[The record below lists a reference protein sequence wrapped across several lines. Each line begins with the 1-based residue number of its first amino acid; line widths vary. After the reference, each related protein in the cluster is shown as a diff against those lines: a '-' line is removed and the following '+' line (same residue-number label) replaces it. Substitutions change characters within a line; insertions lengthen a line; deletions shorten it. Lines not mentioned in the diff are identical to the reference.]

1 MRLAALLAVLSD
13 ANLDRLAIEHVRTD
27 ECLARPQL
35 CNFLEGAL
43 CSYRFVNDFIV
54 NRRPPTFAMLTLL
67 LEAPG
72 YDLPRAD
79 FRDRVMAVTQRIV
92 NLISS
97 GDLLARDNQLQL
109 YRRTLYEARRND
121 LDVNSSEAALL
132 GVLRRE
138 QNIAQV
144 EHFLIE
150 HHEDLRE
157 FWDKEDCFT
166 HELNALRSAGLL
178 FEVDE
183 KVLIPEELAPAIWQ
197 TLGIDMPTESARRL
211 FFHLSNDEIA
221 TALEMAG
228 SRTSGSKEVRID
240 RLILEHIQ
248 PRSILKNVNL
258 STLREICRATDASVT
273 GNKEDL
279 IERIVAHFVEG
290 KDQQIEV
297 LPEPPRRE
305 PRQLGQTQF
314 ETMFS
319 ALLHQE
325 LSDILRRFPDLRQ
338 TGTKEARI
346 KTLWD
351 AHLSEATL
359 LGELMN
365 RQLEDL
371 LHRLGLRLS
380 GSKQARI
387 ERIISHFVSADYCQ
401 TTPNGRLSVVTERAP
416 AGAAIS
422 DEVAQNQVRFRQK
435 ASNPYA
441 SLQPWLEELLDGR
454 GLVRCYATEDAVPTK
469 QLKNKLSQAA
479 AAQGG
484 LLVLLLADEH
494 AFLKAREALV
504 ERWMSN
510 AEWSKSIACIA
521 LAYPLSD
528 PVIAAIV
535 EHTHSPWPD
544 AVRGRLF
551 PSAEVLRV
559 DGKQS
564 SAALAASCPSCGT
577 ELPSAARFCPGCGT
591 QVDPTTPSVSASQ
604 S

>member
-13 ANLDRLAIEHVRTD
+13 SNLERLAIEHVRTD
-27 ECLARPQL
+27 ERLARPQL

-54 NRRPPTFAMLTLL
+54 NRQPPTFAMLTLL

-72 YDLPRAD
+72 YELPRTD
-79 FRDRVMAVTQRIV
+79 FRDRVMAATQRIV

-97 GDLLARDNQLQL
+97 GNLLARDSQLQL

-121 LDVNSSEAALL
+121 LDVNSSEASLL

-166 HELNALRSAGLL
+166 HELNALCSAGLL
-178 FEVDE
+178 FELEE

-211 FFHLSNDEIA
+211 FFHFSNEEIA

-228 SRTSGSKEVRID
+228 SRTSGSKEARID
-240 RLILEHIQ
+240 RLVLERIQ

-279 IERIVAHFVEG
+279 IERIIAHFTEG
-290 KDQQIEV
+290 KDQRIEV
-297 LPEPPRRE
+297 SPEPPRRE
-305 PRQLGQTQF
+305 PRQLDQSQF
-314 ETMFS
+314 ETMFGV
-319 ALLHQE
+319 LLHQE

-338 TGTKEARI
+338 TGTKETRI

-387 ERIISHFVSADYCQ
+387 ERIISHFASADCQ
-401 TTPNGRLSVVTERAP
+401 TAPISRLSAVTESAP
-416 AGAAIS
+416 ASVTLS
-422 DEVAQNQVRFRQK
+422 DEVAQNQVTFRQK

-484 LLVLLLADEH
+484 LLVLLLADEQ

-510 AEWSKSIACIA
+510 AEWSKSIACVA

-528 PVIAAIV
+528 PVIAAMV
-535 EHTHSPWPD
+535 QHTHSPWPD
-544 AVRGRLF
+544 AVCRRLF
-551 PSAEVLRV
+551 PSAEVLKV

-564 SAALAASCPSCGT
+564 PAAPVASCPSCGA
-577 ELPSAARFCPGCGT
+577 ELPSVARFCPGCGT
-591 QVDPTTPSVSASQ
+591 KIENW
-604 S
+604 